1 MAEIVLRLCPG
12 KGHPRTT
19 APRSLESFPISTVLG
34 KDSIAR
40 IAPADTAIG
49 RPTAT
54 ARRLVNASVSDN
66 TRRAYAGAL
75 GQRDGWL
82 GGHRLD
88 DAALAAYL
96 AELHDAGCAASS
108 AAMAVA
114 AARFRAQAPRPA
126 WRTPDMPCSAP
137 FHLDDHGAAGPHL
150 ERLRVAVVKSCGP
163 VDVGC
168 SRTGSTVLAANS
180 GGPAGPRR
188 RPRTTFDQG
197 VKPRLRQDSFSR
209 SKKGWPLLVGRS
221 SAFTHIGGAYR
232 AAGFLPIAMPVQCT
246 ELDRRRRL
254 RPSPSPDFCHRLL
267 GAPTRRGP
275 SARCR

>member
-1 MAEIVLRLCPG
+1 M
-12 KGHPRTT
+12 
-19 APRSLESFPISTVLG
+19 G

-40 IAPADTAIG
+40 IAQIAPADTAIG

-114 AARFRAQAPRPA
+114 AARFRAR
-126 WRTPDMPCSAP
+126 
-137 FHLDDHGAAGPHL
+137 LAGHT
-150 ERLRVAVVKSCGP
+150 E
-163 VDVGC
+163 
-168 SRTGSTVLAANS
+168 
-180 GGPAGPRR
+180 PAGEQTARMLAGYRRMAGDRDRDRDRGQARAFSAAALAVALATCHRHPRR
-188 RPRTTFDQG
+188 R
-197 VKPRLRQDSFSR
+197 
-209 SKKGWPLLVGRS
+209 
-221 SAFTHIGGAYR
+221 GAVAPWR
-232 AAGFLPIAMPVQCT
+232 ATCATGC
-246 ELDRRRRL
+246 
-254 RPSPSPDFCHRLL
+254 
-267 GAPTRRGP
+267 
-275 SARCR
+275 

>member
-12 KGHPRTT
+12 EGHPRTT

-75 GQRDGWL
+75 GQRDGWP

-114 AARFRAQAPRPA
+114 AARFRAQAPRPPGGRLTCLA
-126 WRTPDMPCSAP
+126 VHHFTLTTTGRRGRTSSVCA
-137 FHLDDHGAAGPHL
+137 
-150 ERLRVAVVKSCGP
+150 
-163 VDVGC
+163 
-168 SRTGSTVLAANS
+168 
-180 GGPAGPRR
+180 
-188 RPRTTFDQG
+188 
-197 VKPRLRQDSFSR
+197 SR
-209 SKKGWPLLVGRS
+209 S
-221 SAFTHIGGAYR
+221 
-232 AAGFLPIAMPVQCT
+232 
-246 ELDRRRRL
+246 
-254 RPSPSPDFCHRLL
+254 
-267 GAPTRRGP
+267 
-275 SARCR
+275 